1 MCANVRLRASALVIG
16 ADTFFTSRSRQL
28 AKLTVDHAVPAIY
41 EFREFTTAG
50 GLMSYGTDEKEYYRV
65 VGTYTGKVLK
75 GEKPADLPVVQSTKV
90 EMILNLKTA
99 KALGVN
105 VPLPADRSCRR
116 GDRIKTMSAIGTK
129 RT

>member
-1 MCANVRLRASALVIG
+1 MIG

-75 GEKPADLPVVQSTKV
+75 GEKPVDLAGRAIYESRNDPQSQ
-90 EMILNLKTA
+90 
-99 KALGVN
+99 
-105 VPLPADRSCRR
+105 DRQGARR
-116 GDRIKTMSAIGTK
+116 QRPTP
-129 RT
+129 R